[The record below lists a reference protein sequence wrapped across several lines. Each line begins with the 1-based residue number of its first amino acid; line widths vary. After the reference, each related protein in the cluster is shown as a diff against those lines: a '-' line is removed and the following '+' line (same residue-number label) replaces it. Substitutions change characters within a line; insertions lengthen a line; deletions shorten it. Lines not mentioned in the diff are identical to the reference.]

1 MPVPRGKI
9 DAEKQTELFAAFGK
23 LFNNI
28 AFSVFIRAVF
38 DAVLG
43 IGTRKKAKAVVVLC
57 GEDDAAAAGFFDNP
71 CPLVG
76 INAFNIELLR
86 LFLSGTPFVS
96 GAGVHS
102 EVNKGVVFIVR
113 KPFLKLCW
121 SHRIKPPHKLIVER
135 GAAVAFVP
143 GGKSLFRT
151 TERKNNIAK
160 RGKKVFYFR
169 H

>member
-1 MPVPRGKI
+1 MPVPRGKV
-9 DAEKQTELFAAFGK
+9 DAEKQTVLFAAFGK

-28 AFSVFIRAVF
+28 ALSVFIRAVF

-43 IGTRKKAKAVVVLC
+43 IGARKKAKAVVVLC

-76 INAFNIELLR
+76 INVCNIELLR
-86 LFLSGTPFVS
+86 LFLSGAPFVS

-102 EVNKGVVFIVR
+102 EVDKGVVFIVR
-113 KPFLKLCW
+113 KPFLKLCG

-143 GGKSLFRT
+143 GDKSLFRT
-151 TERKNNIAK
+151 AERKNNIAK
-160 RGKKVFYFR
+160 RGEKVFCCR